1 MLIIGHRGARGLAPE
16 NTKASLQKAL
26 EQMVDMI
33 EFDVRVTKDGVP
45 ILHHDQKLL
54 DASGNNLSLA
64 NYDFKGLKNH
74 KPDLMSLEEALKNF
88 AGQIPLYIEVKGGE
102 QAGPI
107 ARVIKKYRHNKLF
120 IGSKSQKTLRELHKL
135 LPDIPKIVIE
145 SWSGL
150 KAVRRAREVDTRILN
165 MYRWVLW
172 SGFISAMK
180 RRNYELYVYT
190 LNDPK
195 KARRW
200 EKYGLAGV
208 VTDFPDRFKR

>member
-26 EQMVDMI
+26 EHMVDAV
-33 EFDVRVTKDGVP
+33 EFDIRVTSDAVP
-45 ILHHDQKLL
+45 VLCHNKKLR
-54 DASGNNLSLA
+54 DASGNSLSLA
-64 NYDFKGLKNH
+64 NHDFEELKNH
-74 KPDLMSLEEALKNF
+74 KPDLLTLEEALETF
-88 AGQIPLYIEVKGGE
+88 AAKTALYIEVKSGE
-102 QAGPI
+102 PERPI
-107 ARVIKKYRHNKLF
+107 AQVIKKYRHHKLF
-120 IGSKSQKTLRELHKL
+120 IGSKSQKTLRELHRL

-145 SWSGL
+145 PWSGL
-150 KAVRRAREVDTRILN
+150 KAVRRAREVDTRILS

-172 SGFISAMK
+172 FGFISAMK
-180 RRNYELYVYT
+180 RRGYELYAYT

-200 EKYGLAGV
+200 KKYGLAGV